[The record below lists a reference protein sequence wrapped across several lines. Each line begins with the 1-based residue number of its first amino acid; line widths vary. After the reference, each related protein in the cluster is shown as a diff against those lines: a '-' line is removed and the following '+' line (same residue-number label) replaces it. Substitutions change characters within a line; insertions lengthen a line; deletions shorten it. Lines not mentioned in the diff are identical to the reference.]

1 MNDLVSRVRGLM
13 GRPARPGLRLPFLV
27 GLAIGGA
34 FDAVAR
40 VTGRTFAVSTV
51 RVRKFCAETSFT
63 SAAPATGFVAPVPL
77 AEAIG
82 RTVRHEFLESH
93 AGEQLFAGE

>member
-1 MNDLVSRVRGLM
+1 M
-13 GRPARPGLRLPFLV
+13 
-27 GLAIGGA
+27 AIGTA

-40 VTGRTFAVSTV
+40 MTGRTFPISRV

-63 SAAPATGFVAPVPL
+63 SAASATGFTPPVALPT
-77 AEAIG
+77 AIE

-93 AGEQLFAGE
+93 AGEELFAGE